1 MRKLKKLTGI
11 IMAVAVTITSI
22 QLPYFDMTAQA
33 DEILEYSDSSIK
45 PAAGTTYKISS
56 KASLEALAE
65 AVNGGTNMAGVT
77 FRLEADIVLNSG
89 TLTGDFNSSD
99 GTITPKYNGNAI
111 STGNT
116 PKQWTPIGKSDDTPF
131 SGEFD
136 GNGHTISGMY
146 IDNSTDLYAGLFGCV
161 LHVKSIS
168 SYVTIKNLNVTNSY
182 INNRSDG
189 KTLSYYFAA
198 GLVAGNADNELI
210 TNCHAKGNV
219 VGYGYAGGIV
229 GECLA
234 VYNCSFEGNVTGGGG
249 TGITTCGGIS
259 GYSYVCNSYAKGNV
273 YGDCMD
279 VGGLTGDAMT
289 GYSYFDGNV
298 YFKNSKGVPNTRYG
312 ILSGGHESYC
322 TNTDNLQALETYALS
337 FYSSTSKLY
346 NNGTEVSK
354 AIDDQSGTEASPAQ
368 FMDGTVASALAQGTK
383 LKTVTDIAGTG
394 INWVQNINSDSA
406 PYLSSDDTYKVNTVT
421 FSGKNYTTAYAGAN
435 SGNTVKIPSAFAT
448 ADLQYTDDNG
458 DTQVFDETVIV
469 NKDIEVTACTPWNE
483 LTTADSS
490 YAFSGGTGES
500 SDPYKIATAAD
511 LRMLALNVN
520 DTDTEVYSKFNDK
533 YYILTRDITL
543 NQGAVS
549 AYLSSDE
556 KSYTAKYNNN
566 YISDTN
572 APYIWDPIG
581 IYNKGTVRINNVFSG
596 NFDGNGHSV
605 KGVYFNDTSSSR
617 AGLFGQ
623 IYNATIKNVNISNSV
638 VIGMQYCGG
647 VAGYILS
654 SADIS
659 GCSFAGAVM
668 SSTTYAAGIANN
680 PGDGNVTFTDCC
692 NKGSIYT
699 IEKRSAGISDQGT
712 CIRCVNSGGI
722 YTSRSDA
729 VESYTAGIVSYG
741 KASYCI
747 NTGYIYGSKYIAGI
761 VAQQGSADY
770 CINTGNIYGDT
781 FVGGISGDRAVINK
795 CYATGNVYGNSD
807 SKGYI
812 GVIIGC
818 TDYNYSVSNSYCLGT
833 ASGSA
838 AGTDCTALDK
848 FDCTEF
854 SAEQLKS
861 GELAYI
867 LKQIDIGDENIWGQK
882 NAGSAGSIP
891 TLRCLDSDAKQI
903 FKISLRDSSGNVIA
917 NTADIYGGTG
927 DIVTL
932 PSTSSWKVKDGNV
945 IDNNQYTVGN
955 DDVELWQYYDTR
967 TDISRYNVTID
978 DASIVY
984 DGKAKT
990 PSVTVT
996 SSDKT
1001 VTLTANDY
1009 TAEYTNNIDSGKGNV
1024 TVTGKGVY
1032 KGSVSTSFDIQ
1043 KASQN
1048 SPSEL
1053 AVTNASSAT
1062 TADGKISNVTTDM
1075 EYYMQ
1080 QDGTDN
1086 QVYTKCTGTVI
1097 TNLLPGTYYVR
1108 YAEKANYKASG
1119 CCQLTVEDGSINYSR
1134 LQISDV
1140 EFGNFDYE
1148 GTTKVYEKYITIK
1161 NIDSS
1166 DKTIEAISMENGSIF
1181 TVVEP
1186 VNDADRI
1193 VKAKSTN
1200 DKFLIRVSASL
1211 NADSYT
1217 DKVTITYNNGSN
1229 TECADCSL
1237 TIDKVKWLKPTGLT
1251 PQSPVFK
1258 GDKDGA
1264 ISGTDSS
1271 MEYSTNSNG
1280 PFIQCTGDK
1289 ISGLAAAVYYI
1300 RKKADANHYAS
1311 DCAAVTVIDG
1321 TTEKTYSLSAADVT
1335 FANQTYGYASLSKD
1349 IVISST
1355 GNTDAVID
1363 NVTVSGNA
1371 FRIDSSNKSNLVAAK
1386 GTNSTYRV
1394 VLSEGLDCSEYSG
1407 TITVTY
1413 NNGAAATAN
1422 VYVNIEKANQ
1432 NTPAGLTCESPSF
1445 KGEKDG
1451 TIKNTKASMEYS
1463 GKIEGPYLV
1472 CSEPNTTGLA
1482 AGTYYVRLK
1491 GDNNH
1496 NPSEAVTI
1504 EIAQG
1509 PERNYTLKVSDISF
1523 DPVEYGYSSKSNV
1536 ITIQSE
1542 GNSDAAISDVTVS
1555 GSAFSI
1561 DKSSGVTSVIAGK
1574 VNTTYNVILN
1584 EGMDAGSYSETITVT
1599 YNNNQTAAAT
1609 VSAEISNAIQ
1619 NKPEGLQ
1626 GINVTV
1632 AGLSDGKISNTTVDM
1647 EYSNDINGSYITCSE
1662 TATTG
1667 LTAGTYYV
1675 RLKAKTNY
1683 NASEPVRVIIGT
1695 GSEKIYTL
1703 NVARVVFESQV
1714 YGYTTGNSNVIKISS
1729 SGNADAAITS
1739 VAVSGNAFEVL
1750 NGTSN
1755 IVSCGKTNEEYK
1767 VILKTGLSAGK
1778 YEETITVTYN
1788 DGATA
1793 SEKVSA
1799 DISKASQKAPVGLT
1813 GKATSFKGE
1822 KDGIITGTNSSM
1834 EYSADGIIFTSCI
1847 GNTITGLAAGEY
1859 SVRMKSDNNHY
1870 AGDIVKV
1877 TITDGPERTYIL
1889 NADNVDF
1896 GSVKYGYSTQSKAIT
1911 LTNAG
1916 NSTIHI
1922 SDMEVNNSAFIIDI
1936 SSAGNAV
1943 EAGQDKMNSSYTISL
1958 KSGLLVGDYNGVV
1971 TIKYNDN
1978 NTISFNV
1985 TAAIIKRDQSAP
1997 VGVSATLV
2005 SIAGRTDGK
2014 ITGTSVNMEY
2024 SSDGKTFMSCTGDTV
2039 TGLAAGK
2046 YYVRYKGDSNSNP
2059 SESVIVTIGTAADE
2073 HNYSLTVADISFN
2086 NAKYGDKIDA
2096 ANIIISNN
2104 GTDECKIA
2112 SVNVSTDRFIVIYSA
2127 VNTVAVGDTNNTYKI
2142 LPASN
2147 IDAGQYTADITVTYD
2162 SGNTAVSTVNLTIEK
2177 ADRNAPS
2184 GLTSQ
2189 NASTNLTKD
2198 GKISGVSDKM
2208 EYSTS
2213 AAGAF
2218 TKCTGNVI
2226 SGLAAGQYYIRYSED
2241 NNYMAGETS
2250 VITVSAAKVVLLS
2263 QKLTVKSAS
2272 VKKVY
2277 ASKAFSLYAATNR
2290 KACKLKYS
2298 TSDKKVVT
2306 VSSTGKVTI
2315 RGNGQAVITIT
2326 STGKGYQKAVKK
2338 VTITVIPKK
2347 MSATSLKTKASTI
2360 TATWKK
2366 DTHVTGYQLQYS
2378 TNSKFKSKL
2387 TKTITFKK
2395 YSNVKTTIKKL
2406 KKKSKYYV
2414 RIRSYKKY
2422 GKKQLFGSYSKAKY
2436 IIVK

>member
-11 IMAVAVTITSI
+11 VMAVAVTITSI
-22 QLPYFDMTAQA
+22 QLPYLGVTAQA
-33 DEILEYSDSSIK
+33 DEIPEYSDSSIE

-56 KASLEALAE
+56 KTSLEALAD
-65 AVNGGTNMAGVT
+65 AVNGGKTMAGVT
-77 FRLEADIVLNSG
+77 FRLDSDIVLNSG
-89 TLTGDFNSSD
+89 TLTGDFNPSN

-111 STGNT
+111 SSGNT
-116 PKQWTPIGKSDDTPF
+116 PKQWTPIGISDDTPF

-161 LHVKSIS
+161 VHDESIS
-168 SYVTIKNLNVTNSY
+168 SYVTIRNLNVINSY
-182 INNRSDG
+182 INNESRGTKDAYYHRSG
-189 KTLSYYFAA
+189 LIA
-198 GLVAGNADNELI
+198 GSAYDELI
-210 TNCHAKGNV
+210 INCHTKGNV
-219 VGYGYAGGIV
+219 SGYGTVGGVV
-229 GECLA
+229 GASLG
-234 VYNCSFEGNVTGGGG
+234 VYSCSFEGNVRSASNGENCS
-249 TGITTCGGIS
+249 CGGVV
-259 GYSYVCNSYAKGNV
+259 GESYICNSYAKGNI
-273 YGDCMD
+273 YGVCDY
-279 VGGLTGDAMT
+279 VGGLVGAGMT
-289 GYSYFDGNV
+289 NYSYFDGNV
-298 YFKNSKGVPNTRYG
+298 YTSSSDHYSV
-312 ILSGGHESYC
+312 ISGHQEDIGS
-322 TNTDNLQALETYALS
+322 QALHEYAEC
-337 FYSSTSKLY
+337 FYSSTSKLCS
-346 NNGTEVSK
+346 NGTEVLK
-354 AIDDQSGTEASPAQ
+354 AIDDQSGTEATPEQ
-368 FMDGTVASALAQGTK
+368 FKDGTVASALAQGTK
-383 LKTVTDIAGTG
+383 LKAVTDIAGTG
-394 INWVQNINSDSA
+394 INWVQNINTDST

-435 SGNTVKIPSAFAT
+435 SGKTVKIPSAFAT

-483 LTTADSS
+483 LTAADSS

-520 DTDTEVYSKFNDK
+520 DADNEVCSKFNDK

-543 NQGAVS
+543 NQGAIS
-549 AYLSSDE
+549 AYLDSDSDT
-556 KSYTAKYNNN
+556 KSYIAKYNNN
-566 YISDTN
+566 YISGTN
-572 APYIWDPIG
+572 TPYIWDPIG
-581 IYNKGTVRINNVFSG
+581 VYNKGTSKINKVFSG

-605 KGVYFNDTSSSR
+605 KGVYFNDPSSSR
-617 AGLFGQ
+617 PGLFGQ
-623 IYNATIKNVNISNSV
+623 IENATIKNVNISNSV

-647 VAGYILS
+647 VAGYIS
-654 SADIS
+654 KSADIS

-668 SSTTYAAGIANN
+668 SSTTYAAGMANN
-680 PGDGNVTFTDCC
+680 PGNVNATFTDCC

-699 IEKRSAGISDQGT
+699 LDKYSAGISDQGICT
-712 CIRCVNSGGI
+712 RCMNSGGI
-722 YTSRSDA
+722 YTSRADA
-729 VESYTAGIVSYG
+729 VESYAAGIVSNG

-747 NTGYIYGSKYIAGI
+747 NTGYVYGSKYAAGI

-781 FVGGISGDRAVINK
+781 FIGGISGDRAVINK
-795 CYATGNVYGNSD
+795 CYATGNVYGNSE
-807 SKGYI
+807 SKGYVGI
-812 GVIIGC
+812 IIGC
-818 TDYNYSVSNSYCLGT
+818 TDYSYSVSNSYYLGT
-833 ASGSA
+833 TNINSA
-838 AGTDCTALDK
+838 AGTECTSLDN

-867 LKQIDIGDENIWGQK
+867 LKQIDSGDENIWGQK

-891 TLRCLDSDAKQI
+891 TLRCLESDAKQI
-903 FKISLRDSSGNVIA
+903 FKISFRDSSGNVIA

-927 DIVTL
+927 DVVTL
-932 PSTSSWKVKDGNV
+932 PSTSSWKVKNGDL
-945 IDNNQYTVGN
+945 IDNNQYTVGTS
-955 DDVELWQYYDTR
+955 DAELWQYVDTR

-1001 VTLTANDY
+1001 VTLTVDDY
-1009 TAEYTNNIDSGKGNV
+1009 TAEYTNNTESGKGNV
-1024 TVTGKGVY
+1024 TVTGKGAY
-1032 KGSVSTSFDIQ
+1032 KGSASASFDIQ

-1048 SPSEL
+1048 SPSGL
-1053 AVTNASSAT
+1053 VVANASSTT
-1062 TADGKISNVTTDM
+1062 TADGKISNVNTYM

-1080 QDGTDN
+1080 QEGTDN
-1086 QVYTKCTGTVI
+1086 LAYTKCTGNVI
-1097 TNLLPGTYYVR
+1097 SNLLPGTYYVR
-1108 YAEKANYKASG
+1108 YAENANYKASG
-1119 CCQLTVEDGSINYSR
+1119 CCQLTVKDGSIDYSR
-1134 LQISDV
+1134 LQMLDV
-1140 EFGNFDYE
+1140 EFGNYDYE
-1148 GTTKVYEKYITIK
+1148 GTTKVYEKCITIK
-1161 NIDSS
+1161 NIDSF
-1166 DKTIEAISMENGSIF
+1166 DKTIESISMENGSIF

-1186 VNDADRI
+1186 ENDADRI
-1193 VKAKSTN
+1193 VKANSTN
-1200 DKFLIRVSASL
+1200 EKFLIRVSASL
-1211 NADSYT
+1211 NVNSYT

-1237 TIDKVKWLKPTGLT
+1237 TIDKVKWLQPVGLT

-1264 ISGTDSS
+1264 ILGTDSS
-1271 MEYSTNSNG
+1271 MEYSTNTNG
-1280 PFIQCTGDK
+1280 TFIQCTGDK
-1289 ISGLAAAVYYI
+1289 ISGLAAGTYYV

-1311 DCAAVTVIDG
+1311 DSTTVTVMDG
-1321 TTEKTYSLSAADVT
+1321 TTEKTYSLSVDDIT
-1335 FANQTYGYASLSKD
+1335 FADETYGYASLSKEV
-1349 IVISST
+1349 VISST

-1413 NNGAAATAN
+1413 NNGATATAN

-1432 NTPAGLTCESPSF
+1432 NTPAGLTGESPSF

-1451 TIKNTKASMEYS
+1451 RIKNTKAAMEYS
-1463 GKIEGPYLV
+1463 SNINGPYST
-1472 CSEPNTTGLA
+1472 CSEPDTTGLA

-1496 NPSEAVTI
+1496 NPSEAAAV
-1504 EIAQG
+1504 EIAGG
-1509 PERNYTLKVSDISF
+1509 PERSYTLKVSDITF
-1523 DPVEYGYSSKSNV
+1523 DPVEYGYSSKSNI

-1542 GNSDAAISDVTVS
+1542 GNSDADISDVIVS

-1561 DKSSGVTSVIAGK
+1561 DKSSGVTGVIAGK

-1584 EGMDAGSYSETITVT
+1584 EGMDAGSYEETITVT
-1599 YNNNQTAAAT
+1599 YNNNQTATAT
-1609 VSAEISNAIQ
+1609 VRIEVSNAIQ

-1647 EYSNDINGSYITCSE
+1647 EYSDNINGSYTTCSE
-1662 TATTG
+1662 PNTTG

-1703 NVARVVFESQV
+1703 NVARVVFEPQV
-1714 YGYTTGNSNVIKISS
+1714 YGYATNNSKSIKISS
-1729 SGNADAAITS
+1729 SGNADATITS
-1739 VAVSGNAFEVL
+1739 VAVSGNAFEIL
-1750 NGTSN
+1750 NGTNS
-1755 IVSCGKTNEEYK
+1755 IVSCGQTNEDYK

-1799 DISKASQKAPVGLT
+1799 DISKAPQSAPAGLA
-1813 GKATSFKGE
+1813 GKTTSFKGE

-1834 EYSADGIIFTSCI
+1834 EYSSDGIIFTSCI
-1847 GNTITGLAAGEY
+1847 GDTITGLSAGEY
-1859 SVRMKSDNNHY
+1859 NVRMKSDNNHY

-1889 NADNVDF
+1889 NADNIEF
-1896 GSVKYGYSTQSKAIT
+1896 GSVKYGYSIQSKVIS

-1916 NSTIHI
+1916 NSNINI
-1922 SDMEVNNSAFIIDI
+1922 SDMKVNNSAFIIDT
-1936 SSAGNAV
+1936 SNAGNVV
-1943 EAGQDKMNSSYTISL
+1943 ETGQDKVNNSYIISL

-1997 VGVSATLV
+1997 VGVSATLA
-2005 SIAGRTDGK
+2005 SGTGIMDGK

-2024 SSDGKTFMSCTGDTV
+2024 SSDGKTFISCTGDTV
-2039 TGLAAGK
+2039 TGLAAGE

-2059 SESVIVTIGTAADE
+2059 GESVMVIIGTSADE
-2073 HNYSLTVADISFN
+2073 HNYSLTVADVSFN
-2086 NAKYGDKIDA
+2086 SAKYGDKIDA
-2096 ANIIISNN
+2096 ANIIIANN
-2104 GTDECKIA
+2104 GTDECEIK
-2112 SVNVSTDRFIVIYSA
+2112 SVNVSSDKFIIIYSA

-2162 SGNTAVSTVNLTIEK
+2162 KGNTAVSKVRLTIEK

-2198 GKISGVSDKM
+2198 GRISGVSDKM

-2213 AAGAF
+2213 AAGTF

-2241 NNYMAGETS
+2241 NNYMAGETTA
-2250 VITVSAAKVVLLS
+2250 ITVSPAKVVLLS
-2263 QKLTVKSAS
+2263 QKLTVKSTS

-2277 ASKAFSLYAATNR
+2277 GSKAFSLYAATNR

-2315 RGNGQAVITIT
+2315 KGNGQAVITIT